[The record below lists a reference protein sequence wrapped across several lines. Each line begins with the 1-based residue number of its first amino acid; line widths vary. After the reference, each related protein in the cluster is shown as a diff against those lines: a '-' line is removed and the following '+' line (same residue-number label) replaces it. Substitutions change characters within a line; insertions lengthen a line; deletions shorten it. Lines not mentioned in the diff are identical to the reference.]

1 MSTPPSLSATF
12 ALLNKNKTA
21 PKDGEEATPDL
32 MPTAKARH
40 VMERL
45 INGSPSDFEGVPLR
59 PLVQDLF
66 NWDGKNHTNKPLI
79 RAFDE
84 AISNKETY
92 SQAVEML
99 GFLSASA
106 PLLEADQ
113 IARILAKAKD
123 TKTAFAPTLYTLNFS
138 QRVKEAFEYLSSE
151 RRERILLSMWDTIH
165 NGRWWNTTAAIG
177 REVEQANEE
186 VVPPKKLMNIFSKY
200 VKSIE
205 DKGEENHSLQ
215 ILDDALWSE
224 KAQDDFEKHIKTQL
238 SRDIALL
245 SEDFRKQLIQGKSI
259 NPDVAIYLSAVPWL
273 APNQRPESPVSG
285 MLRVLNSIY
294 GDKDLDLKK
303 PKKPNNFQDYF
314 ENTGLDV
321 AAIGQIDYL
330 FDPNVIRFMENLEFL
345 PKLKLK
351 LITNKAKLRENA
363 KHMGNCTL
371 SYESN
376 MDKGEYALF
385 YATDG
390 DQDYNLAISLSG
402 NKWSVREVNS
412 RFNRGVDTKVR
423 EAFKNAV
430 STIPSVGADYKEYI
444 KGSDNKNGKTH
455 LTYRYT
461 IE

>member
-59 PLVQDLF
+59 PLVKDLF
-66 NWDGKNHTNKPLI
+66 DWDGKNHTNKPLI

-84 AISNKETY
+84 AISTKGTY
-92 SQAVEML
+92 PQAVEML

-151 RRERILLSMWDTIH
+151 RRERILSSMWDTIH

-177 REVEQANEE
+177 REVAQGNEE
-186 VVPPKKLMNIFSKY
+186 EVSPAKLMKIFESY
-200 VKSIE
+200 IKSVE
-205 DKGEENHSLQ
+205 NKDEENQSLQ
-215 ILDDALWSE
+215 ILDEALWSE
-224 KAQDDFEKHIKTQL
+224 KAQDDFAKHIKTKL
-238 SRDIALL
+238 SKDIALL
-245 SEDFRKQLIQGKSI
+245 SENFRKQLVQGKSI

-273 APNQRPESPVSG
+273 APNQRPESPISG

-303 PKKPNNFQDYF
+303 PKKPNSFQDYF
-314 ENTGLDV
+314 ENTGLDI
-321 AAIGQIDYL
+321 ASLGQIDYL
-330 FDPNVIRFMENLEFL
+330 FDPNVIRSMENIEFM
-345 PKLKLK
+345 PNFKLK
-351 LITNKAKLRENA
+351 LIANKAKLRENA

-371 SYESN
+371 TYESN

-390 DQDYNLAISLSG
+390 KDHYNLAISLSG

-412 RFNRGVDTKVR
+412 RFNRGVDQKVKD
-423 EAFKNAV
+423 AFKKV
-430 STIPSVGADYKEYI
+430 VGTVPSVDAGYKEYI
-444 KGSDNKNGKTH
+444 KSNDNKDTKAH